1 MKPLSENATKVF
13 NYVKSMDGENITA
26 GDIADAVGLEKKSV
40 DGIITACFQRNGIME
55 RVPASVEDGN
65 GLYKTVKFIR
75 FTEEGRNFN
84 PADLIAQ
91 AQAEIAAGV
100 KK

>member
-26 GDIADAVGLEKKSV
+26 GDIADATGLAKKSV
-40 DGIITACFQRNGIME
+40 DGIITACFSRNGIME
-55 RVPASVEDGN
+55 RVPASVQDEAS

-75 FTEEGRNFN
+75 FTEEGRNFD
-84 PADLIAQ
+84 PASLLVAQ
-91 AQAEIAAGV
+91 PQ
-100 KK
+100 